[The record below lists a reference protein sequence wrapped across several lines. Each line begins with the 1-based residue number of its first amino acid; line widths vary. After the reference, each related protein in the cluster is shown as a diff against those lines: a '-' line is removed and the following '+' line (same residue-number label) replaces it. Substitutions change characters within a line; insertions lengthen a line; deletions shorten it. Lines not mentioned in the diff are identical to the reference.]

1 MTLNQIKHFLK
12 KYFLF
17 LFFLCY
23 VFALKT
29 NAQTDTAFWFVAP
42 EVWAGHSDS
51 PIYLR
56 FASFDSPATV
66 SITQP
71 ANAGFEEQTV
81 NLNANDAE
89 SFELTDWLNIIENK
103 PVNQILNYGIYISS
117 TAPITAYYEEA
128 SINNPDLLSLKGN
141 NALGTE
147 FYTPFQNLLNSY
159 YSQSKAGIDIVATED
174 NTTIE
179 ITPTQNLVGYP
190 ANTTFFINLNRGQ
203 TYSLRSAST
212 LSFLRPSGTHIIS
225 DKPIAVTISD
235 DSILGLSYY
244 GGNNWDLLADQLIPV
259 SKMGQEYIGIKGQL
273 SLDDKIY
280 ITASEDNTTIT
291 SGENILSTIN
301 AGETYELSL
310 PNDAIYFSTSSP
322 VIALHMTGFGSEVC
336 GAILPPI
343 NCTGSQ
349 DVSFIRSSDN
359 PFFKLNLLIKSGA
372 EDDFL
377 LNGNPNLIT
386 SADFSNVPNTNGEW
400 KFASISDPIYIE
412 ILENSNITNSTD
424 FFHVGIIMGR
434 ESSSRYGYFS
444 NYNTFSHNIT
454 SSTESY
460 CEGETLVLSGEVLTN
475 VNYSW
480 EGPNGFTATGN
491 DYDFG
496 SISQADSGIYVLTGD
511 ISDCEVRSDTFHLSV
526 INLDDASFSVESFCQ
541 GSTNSATITGLDNG
555 IFSLVNS
562 TDATTINPING
573 ELSNTT
579 IGADYQIMYQTNGDC
594 PNSSTQNLSILPF
607 EDASFTIDNFCY
619 GSSNNTVI
627 TGVTAGQFS
636 LTNNPNGALIDSING
651 ELSNTTSGSIYTV
664 EYTTPGSLSSCSS
677 SSEQNVEVYPIPSN
691 PNTTNFYEY
700 CADETINAIA
710 ILPEEQN
717 STIQWYSDLA
727 LSNLI
732 IQSEVYQIPYLLGTT
747 SVYITETSENN
758 CVSNPTTISQI
769 INPLPN
775 IYAGNDTAVCFG
787 ESIILNGSGGV
798 NYFWNNGVQNNIP
811 FNPNVG
817 QYEFI
822 VIANDINNCFNQD
835 TVEVLVHA
843 NPTSYAGASTNVCG
857 LEYQLQANDNGNFG
871 YWSYINAN
879 LTSVNSPTTNIIN
892 DFYGINSFT
901 WTETNAFGC
910 ESNSSV
916 NINFLEQPNINILED
931 TIFSCEDENVFV
943 EGSSTNASSYLWS
956 TSGTGIF
963 QNQNLPL
970 TEYLFSVEDLNN
982 QQINIYL
989 RAKLEE
995 CYSSDTSLLILN
1007 NKPQANIFSDEFLCF
1022 ADSNISLNIITTGI
1036 SPLSY
1041 DLELNNETIL
1051 SYSDMTEGQQS
1062 LLISDLGHYRISN
1075 LKDAFCNGNNSEEFN
1090 LIVRNRPQAEF
1101 TLYPRETSINE
1112 PTIYVNDQSQFANY
1126 YEWSFGDSTELFYDM
1141 NTEHNYESAGNFD
1154 IKLFVANEFGC
1165 IDSITKQV
1173 IIHPNFELFIP
1184 DAFTP
1189 DGDRIND
1196 TFGCK
1201 GHGIATFNI
1210 SIVNRWGELVFSS
1223 SDIEV
1228 EWDGKKAT
1236 NGVYAYRIDVIDMI
1250 GKSHFFKG
1258 EISLLR

>member
-1 MTLNQIKHFLK
+1 M
-12 KYFLF
+12 
-17 LFFLCY
+17 CC

-71 ANAGFEEQTV
+71 ANAGFPEQIV
-81 NLNANDAE
+81 SLNANDAQ
-89 SFELTDWLNIIENK
+89 SINLTNWLNIIENK

-117 TAPITAYYEEA
+117 TVPITAYYEEA

-159 YSQSKAGIDIVATED
+159 YSQSKAGIDIVATEY

-190 ANTTFFINLNRGQ
+190 ANTTFSISLNRGQ

-212 LSFLRPSGTHIIS
+212 LSFLRPSGTHITS

-244 GGNNWDLLADQLIPV
+244 GGNNYDLLADQLIPV
-259 SKMGQEYIGIKGQL
+259 NKMGQEYIGIKGQL
-273 SLDDKIY
+273 TLDDKIY

-291 SGENILSTIN
+291 SGGNILSNIN

-310 PNDAIYFSTSSP
+310 PNNAIYFSTSSP
-322 VIALHMTGFGSEVC
+322 VIALHMTGYGSEVC

-349 DVSFIRSSDN
+349 DVSFIRSLDN
-359 PFFKLNLLIKSGA
+359 PFFKLNILVKSGA
-372 EDDFL
+372 EDDFSF
-377 LNGNPNLIT
+377 NGNPNLIT
-386 SADFSNVPNTNGEW
+386 AVDFSDVPNTNGEW
-400 KFASISDPIYIE
+400 KFASISNPIYVE

-444 NYNTFSHNIT
+444 NYNTFRHNIT

-460 CEGETLVLSGEVLTN
+460 CEGETLVLSGEVVTN

-496 SISQADSGIYVLTGD
+496 SISQSDSGIYVLTGD
-511 ISDCEVRSDTFHLSV
+511 IGDCEVRSDTFHLSV

-541 GSTNSATITGLDNG
+541 DSTNAATITGLDNG
-555 IFSLVNS
+555 VFSLVNS

-579 IGADYQIMYQTNGDC
+579 VGADYQIMFQTNGDC
-594 PNSSTQNLSILPF
+594 SNSSTQNLSVLPF

-619 GSSNNTVI
+619 GSSNNAVI

-636 LTNNPNGALIDSING
+636 LTNNPDGALIDSIIG

-664 EYTTPGSLSSCSS
+664 EYITPGSLSTCSS
-677 SSEQNVEVYPIPSN
+677 SSEQNVEVYPVPNN
-691 PNTTNFYEY
+691 PNTTNLYEY

-717 STIQWYSDLA
+717 STIQWFSDFA

-732 IQSEVYQIPYLLGTT
+732 VQTEVYQIPYSLGTT

-787 ESIILNGSGGV
+787 ESITLNGSGGV

-811 FNPNVG
+811 FNPELG

-822 VIANDINNCFNQD
+822 LTADNIYNCFNKD
-835 TVEVLVHA
+835 TIEVIIHT
-843 NPTSYAGASTNVCG
+843 NPTPNAGASTNVCG
-857 LEYQLQANDNGNFG
+857 LEYQLQAIDNGNLGF
-871 YWSYINAN
+871 WSSNNAT
-879 LTSVNSPTTNIIN
+879 LTSVNSPTTDIIN
-892 DFYGINSFT
+892 DFYGVNSFT

-916 NINFLEQPNINILED
+916 NINFLEQPSINILED
-931 TIFSCEDENVFV
+931 TTYGCEDESVIV
-943 EGSSTNASSYLWS
+943 EGSSTNASSYLWI
-956 TSGTGIF
+956 TNGTGTF
-963 QNQNLPL
+963 QNQNLPF
-970 TEYLFSVEDLNN
+970 TEYVFSDEDLNN
-982 QQINIYL
+982 QEINLYL
-989 RAKLEE
+989 RAELED

-1007 NKPQANIFSDEFLCF
+1007 YKPQVNIFSDEFLCF
-1022 ADSNISLNIITTGI
+1022 ADSNIHLNIITTGI

-1041 DLELNNETIL
+1041 DIEINNDRLN
-1051 SYSDMTEGQQS
+1051 
-1062 LLISDLGHYRISN
+1062 
-1075 LKDAFCNGNNSEEFN
+1075 
-1090 LIVRNRPQAEF
+1090 
-1101 TLYPRETSINE
+1101 SI
-1112 PTIYVNDQSQFANY
+1112 
-1126 YEWSFGDSTELFYDM
+1126 W
-1141 NTEHNYESAGNFD
+1141 
-1154 IKLFVANEFGC
+1154 
-1165 IDSITKQV
+1165 
-1173 IIHPNFELFIP
+1173 
-1184 DAFTP
+1184 
-1189 DGDRIND
+1189 
-1196 TFGCK
+1196 
-1201 GHGIATFNI
+1201 
-1210 SIVNRWGELVFSS
+1210 
-1223 SDIEV
+1223 
-1228 EWDGKKAT
+1228 
-1236 NGVYAYRIDVIDMI
+1236 
-1250 GKSHFFKG
+1250 
-1258 EISLLR
+1258 